1 MIMKNKF
8 KKFICVIL
16 SAFVLCSTFS
26 AVASAAYTTDYP
38 QGVNKAQADN
48 AVVST
53 DKLLNYATPLLTGKS
68 LSDNVIPM
76 LYNSQTLS
84 GLLVGIYSSMEKD
97 SSTLST
103 IGVNVSVSE
112 VAKELQ
118 DYPEVYNALSSISS
132 WSEADLTFVDWG
144 VTDKIGFATALGK
157 ILSPFND
164 LLYTLLCSGTYE
176 ISRFIKINGNDGYA
190 DGIAPLLNSLGC
202 KNLVSAEQFK
212 TEANADKSTMVKNIV
227 LPILDLLEVILKS
240 PADTLTDILPSFA
253 YSVENGQVDEWLD
266 VIISPVTSNPLVE
279 IAAFFKIIDLSMLEQ
294 GSGALINSLLTS
306 MGAEG
311 GFKFAEIDFA
321 RLSKCGAHNGA
332 EFVSDKGRAYVEIMR
347 WLVDTLKL
355 NESTLPTLFSD
366 MGGGGITLT
375 PEAIKTVTSKS
386 TDGVV
391 GTIILLFDATEPGK
405 PEDMVYPAIVK
416 ATVQYTP
423 NLTMENY
430 EKILKEI
437 DSLLD
442 DFVKE
447 GGSYKSIKA
456 LLSSAVYNNK
466 NINSLVTGVYGA
478 LEKEGLS
485 DLLILLGID
494 ITPNGVAAQ
503 LTEKNYQSAV
513 NAMINKGS
521 WEKVS
526 LNGVSWG
533 FYDGSRNGFENA
545 LIAVLR
551 PLYPLLRVIL
561 ADEDMTILDS
571 ITIKGAPGYNDAII
585 PLLEALGCR
594 ESSIKSYDKYSANA
608 GTDDVL
614 RYITNPVFDL
624 LDNIFE
630 KPVATLTEK
639 LPNIIY
645 FINSGSLEKCIG
657 NLLLPIT
664 ALTNKLSGIY
674 EVSIDASALTKQMDL
689 NSLIKN
695 LTAGTG
701 MTIAEFD
708 INVLGNMGTK
718 TELKSKRVVDGKQV
732 SYSYIE
738 ADRTGVLMTLLRV
751 LAKTLKTPG
760 NENLLMGTMGGS
772 NATFET
778 YSASISEQFTTM
790 TEDELIEW
798 LYNLLFKERAQIEIV
813 VDENYSPT
821 IIFKEAERDY
831 TAFYIA
837 GGYLAFSAIVIVI
850 MYLKRKRLYY

>member
-1 MIMKNKF
+1 MKNKF

-16 SAFVLCSTFS
+16 SIFVLSSTFS
-26 AVASAAYTTDYP
+26 VVASAAYTSDYP
-38 QGVNKAQADN
+38 QGVTKAQADK

-53 DKLLNYATPLLTGKS
+53 DKLINYAAPLLTGKS
-68 LSDNVIPM
+68 LSDNVFPM

-84 GLLVGIYSSMEKD
+84 GLLVGIYSSMEQD
-97 SSTLST
+97 ASTLSS
-103 IGVNVSVSE
+103 IGINISVSA
-112 VAKELQ
+112 VAEELQ
-118 DYPEVYNALSSISS
+118 AYPEVYAVLSNVNS
-132 WSEADLTFVDWG
+132 WSEADLTFTDWG
-144 VTDKIGFATALGK
+144 VTDKVGFATALGK
-157 ILSPFND
+157 ILSPFNN
-164 LLYTLLCSGTYE
+164 LLYTLLCSGNYE
-176 ISRFIKINGNDGYA
+176 ISRFIKIKGNDGYA
-190 DGIAPLLNSLGC
+190 NGIAPLLNSLGC
-202 KNLVSAEQFK
+202 ENLVSGEQFK
-212 TEANADKSTMVKNIV
+212 AEANADKSTMVKNIV
-227 LPILDLLEVILKS
+227 LPVLDLLEVILRT
-240 PADTLTDILPSFA
+240 PADSLTDILPSFA
-253 YSVENGQVDEWLD
+253 YSVENGQVDEWLN
-266 VIISPVTSNPLVE
+266 VIISPITSNPLIE

-321 RLSKCGAHNGA
+321 RLSNCGSHNGT

-347 WLVDTLKL
+347 WLVDSLKL
-355 NESTLPTLFSD
+355 NEEALPTLFSD
-366 MGGGGITLT
+366 MGGEGVTLT
-375 PEAIKTVTSKS
+375 PEAVKMVTSKA
-386 TDGVV
+386 TDGIV
-391 GTIILLFDATEPGK
+391 GTIILLFDETEPGK
-405 PEDMVYPAIVK
+405 AEDMIYPAIVK

-430 EKILKEI
+430 EKVLKEI

-447 GGSYKSIKA
+447 GGSFKSIKA
-456 LLSSAVYNNK
+456 LLSSAIYSNK
-466 NINSLVTGVYGA
+466 NINSLITGIYGA
-478 LEKEGLS
+478 FEKEGMS

-503 LTEKNYQSAV
+503 LTENNYQSAV
-513 NAMINKGS
+513 EAMRNKGS
-521 WEKVS
+521 WANVS

-571 ITIKGAPGYNDAII
+571 ITIKGAPGYNDAVI
-585 PLLEALGCR
+585 PLLEALGCKA
-594 ESSIKSYDKYSANA
+594 SSIKSYDKYSANA
-608 GTDDVL
+608 KTDDVL
-614 RYITNPVFDL
+614 RYITTPVFDL
-624 LDNIFE
+624 LDDIFK
-630 KPVATLTEK
+630 KPVDTLTEK

-645 FINSGSLEKCIG
+645 FINSGSLEKCIN
-657 NLLLPIT
+657 NLLLPVT
-664 ALTNKLSGIY
+664 TLTNKLSGIY
-674 EVSIDASALTKQMDL
+674 EVNLDVSSLTKQLDL
-689 NSLIKN
+689 NTLLKN

-718 TELKSKRVVDGKQV
+718 TELTSKRVVDGKQV
-732 SYSYIE
+732 NYSYIQ

-751 LAKTLKTPG
+751 LAKTLKMPG
-760 NENLLMGTMGGS
+760 NENLLMGSMGGS

-778 YSASISEQFTTM
+778 YSASISEQFATM

-798 LYNLLFKERAQIEIV
+798 LYNLLFKERAQIEII

-821 IIFKEAERDY
+821 IIFAEPEKDY
-831 TAFYIA
+831 TPFYIV

>member
-1 MIMKNKF
+1 MKNKF

-16 SAFVLCSTFS
+16 SIFVLSSTFS
-26 AVASAAYTTDYP
+26 VVASAAYTSDYP
-38 QGVNKAQADN
+38 QGVTKAQADK
-48 AVVST
+48 AVIST
-53 DKLLNYATPLLTGKS
+53 DKLINYAAPLLTGKS
-68 LSDNVIPM
+68 LSDNVFPM
-76 LYNSQTLS
+76 LYNSQSLS
-84 GLLVGIYSSMEKD
+84 GLLVGIYSSMEQD
-97 SSTLST
+97 ASTLSS
-103 IGVNVSVSE
+103 IGVNISVSA
-112 VAKELQ
+112 VAEELKA
-118 DYPEVYNALSSISS
+118 YPEVYAVLSTVDT
-132 WSEADLTFVDWG
+132 WAEADLTFTDWG
-144 VTDKIGFATALGK
+144 VTDKVGFATALGK

-164 LLYTLLCSGTYE
+164 LLYTLLCSGNYE
-176 ISRFIKINGNDGYA
+176 ISRFIKIKGNDGYA
-190 DGIAPLLNSLGC
+190 NGIAPLLKSLSC
-202 KNLVSAEQFK
+202 EKLVSGEQFK
-212 TEANADKSTMVKNIV
+212 SEANADKSTMVKNIA
-227 LPILDLLEVILKS
+227 LPVLDLLEVVLKN
-240 PADTLTDILPSFA
+240 PADSLTDILPSFA

-266 VIISPVTSNPLVE
+266 VIISPITSNPLIE

-294 GSGALINSLLTS
+294 GSDALINSLLTS

-321 RLSKCGAHNGA
+321 RLSNCGSHNGA

-347 WLVDTLKL
+347 WLVDSLKL
-355 NESTLPTLFSD
+355 NEEALPTLFSD
-366 MGGGGITLT
+366 MGGEGITLT
-375 PEAIKTVTSKS
+375 PEAVKMVTSKA
-386 TDGVV
+386 TDGIV
-391 GTIILLFDATEPGK
+391 GTIILLFDETEPGK
-405 PEDMVYPAIVK
+405 AEDMIYPAIVK

-430 EKILKEI
+430 EKVLKEI

-447 GGSYKSIKA
+447 GGSFKSIKA
-456 LLSSAVYNNK
+456 LLSSAIYSNK
-466 NINSLVTGVYGA
+466 NINSLLTGIYGA
-478 LEKEGLS
+478 FEKEGMS

-503 LTEKNYQSAV
+503 LTENNYQSAV
-513 NAMINKGS
+513 EAMRNKGS
-521 WEKVS
+521 WANVS

-571 ITIKGAPGYNDAII
+571 ITIKGAPGYNDAVI
-585 PLLEALGCR
+585 PLLEALGCKA
-594 ESSIKSYDKYSANA
+594 SSIKSYDKYSANA
-608 GTDDVL
+608 KTDDVL

-624 LDNIFE
+624 LDDIFK
-630 KPVATLTEK
+630 KPVDTLTEK

-645 FINSGSLEKCIG
+645 FINSGSLEKCIN

-664 ALTNKLSGIY
+664 TLTNKLSGIY
-674 EVSIDASALTKQMDL
+674 EVNLDVSSLTKQLDL
-689 NSLIKN
+689 NALMKN
-695 LTAGTG
+695 LTAGTRI
-701 MTIAEFD
+701 TIAEFD

-718 TELKSKRVVDGKQV
+718 TEFTSKRVVDGKQV
-732 SYSYIE
+732 NYSYIQ

-760 NENLLMGTMGGS
+760 NENLLMGSMGGS

-778 YSASISEQFTTM
+778 YSASISEQFATM

-821 IIFKEAERDY
+821 IIFAEPEKDY
-831 TAFYIA
+831 TPFYIA

>member
-1 MIMKNKF
+1 MKNKF

-16 SAFVLCSTFS
+16 SIFVLSSTFS
-26 AVASAAYTTDYP
+26 VVASAAYTSDYP
-38 QGVNKAQADN
+38 QGVTKAQADK

-53 DKLLNYATPLLTGKS
+53 DKLINYAAPLLTGKS
-68 LSDNVIPM
+68 LSDNVFPM

-84 GLLVGIYSSMEKD
+84 GLLVGIYSSMEQD
-97 SSTLST
+97 ASTLSS
-103 IGVNVSVSE
+103 IGVNISVQA

-118 DYPEVYNALSSISS
+118 AYPEVYAVLSNVNS
-132 WSEADLTFVDWG
+132 WSEADLTFTDWG
-144 VTDKIGFATALGK
+144 VTDKVGFATALGK

-164 LLYTLLCSGTYE
+164 LLYTLLCSGNYD
-176 ISRFIKINGNDGYA
+176 ISRFIKIKGNDGYVN
-190 DGIAPLLNSLGC
+190 GITPLLNSLGC
-202 KNLVSAEQFK
+202 ENLVSGEQFK
-212 TEANADKSTMVKNIV
+212 AEANADKSTMVKNIA
-227 LPILDLLEVILKS
+227 LPVLDLLEVILKT
-240 PADTLTDILPSFA
+240 PADSLTDILPSFA

-266 VIISPVTSNPLVE
+266 VIISPITSNPLIE

-321 RLSKCGAHNGA
+321 RLSNCGSHNGT

-347 WLVDTLKL
+347 WLVDSLKL
-355 NESTLPTLFSD
+355 NEEALPTLFSD
-366 MGGGGITLT
+366 MGGEGVTLT
-375 PEAIKTVTSKS
+375 PEAIKLVTSKA
-386 TDGVV
+386 TDGIV
-391 GTIILLFDATEPGK
+391 GTIILLFDETEPGK
-405 PEDMVYPAIVK
+405 AEDMIYPAIVK

-430 EKILKEI
+430 EKVLKEI

-447 GGSYKSIKA
+447 GGSFKSIKA
-456 LLSSAVYNNK
+456 LLSSAIYSNK
-466 NINSLVTGVYGA
+466 NINSLLTGIYGA
-478 LEKEGLS
+478 FEKEGMS

-503 LTEKNYQSAV
+503 LTENNYQSAV
-513 NAMINKGS
+513 EAMRNKGS
-521 WEKVS
+521 WANVS

-571 ITIKGAPGYNDAII
+571 ITIKGAPGYNDAVI
-585 PLLEALGCR
+585 PLLEALGCKA
-594 ESSIKSYDKYSANA
+594 SSIKSYDKYSSNA
-608 GTDDVL
+608 KTDDVL
-614 RYITNPVFDL
+614 RYITTPVFDL
-624 LDNIFE
+624 LDDIFE
-630 KPVATLTEK
+630 KPVDTLTEK

-645 FINSGSLEKCIG
+645 FINSGSLEKCIN

-664 ALTNKLSGIY
+664 TLTNKLSGIY
-674 EVSIDASALTKQMDL
+674 EVNLDVSSLTKQLDL
-689 NSLIKN
+689 NALMKN

-701 MTIAEFD
+701 ITIAEFD
-708 INVLGNMGTK
+708 INVLVNMVTK
-718 TELKSKRVVDGKQV
+718 TELTSKRVVDGKQV
-732 SYSYIE
+732 NYSYIQ

-760 NENLLMGTMGGS
+760 NENLLMGSMGGS

-778 YSASISEQFTTM
+778 YSASISEQFATM

-821 IIFKEAERDY
+821 IIFAEPEKDY
-831 TAFYIA
+831 TPFYVA

>member
-1 MIMKNKF
+1 MKNKF

-26 AVASAAYTTDYP
+26 VAVSAAYTSDYP
-38 QGVNKAQADN
+38 QGVTKAQADK

-53 DKLLNYATPLLTGKS
+53 DKLINYAAPLLTGKS
-68 LSDNVIPM
+68 LSDNVFPM

-84 GLLVGIYSSMEKD
+84 GLLVGIYSSMEQD
-97 SSTLST
+97 ASTLSS
-103 IGVNVSVSE
+103 IGVNISVQAVS
-112 VAKELQ
+112 KELQ
-118 DYPEVYNALSSISS
+118 AYPEVYAVLSTVNS
-132 WSEADLTFVDWG
+132 WAEADLAFVDWG
-144 VTDKIGFATALGK
+144 VTDKVGFATALGK

-164 LLYTLLCSGTYE
+164 LLYTLLCSGSYE
-176 ISRFIKINGNDGYA
+176 ISRFIKIKGNDGYA
-190 DGIAPLLNSLGC
+190 NGIAPLLNSLGC
-202 KNLVSAEQFK
+202 ENLVSGEQFK

-227 LPILDLLEVILKS
+227 LPVLDLLEVILKS
-240 PADTLTDILPSFA
+240 PADSLTDILPSFA
-253 YSVENGQVDEWLD
+253 YSVENGQVDEWLN
-266 VIISPVTSNPLVE
+266 VVISPITSNPLIE

-347 WLVDTLKL
+347 WLVDSLKL
-355 NESTLPTLFSD
+355 NEETLPTLFSD
-366 MGGGGITLT
+366 MGGEGITLT
-375 PEAIKTVTSKS
+375 PEAIKMVTSKA
-386 TDGVV
+386 TDGIV
-391 GTIILLFDATEPGK
+391 GTIILLFDETEPGK
-405 PEDMVYPAIVK
+405 AEEMIYPAIVK

-430 EKILKEI
+430 EKVLKEI

-456 LLSSAVYNNK
+456 LLSSAIYSNK
-466 NINSLVTGVYGA
+466 NINSLLTGIYGA
-478 LEKEGLS
+478 FEKEGMS

-503 LTEKNYQSAV
+503 LTENNYQSAV
-513 NAMINKGS
+513 EAMRNKGS
-521 WEKVS
+521 WANVS
-526 LNGVSWG
+526 LKGVSWG
-533 FYDGSRNGFENA
+533 FYDGSRTGFENA

-594 ESSIKSYDKYSANA
+594 ASSIKSYDKYSANA
-608 GTDDVL
+608 KTDDVL
-614 RYITNPVFDL
+614 RYITNPVLDL
-624 LDNIFE
+624 LDDIFE
-630 KPVATLTEK
+630 KPVDTLTEK

-645 FINSGSLEKCIG
+645 FINSGSLEKCIN
-657 NLLLPIT
+657 NLLLPVT
-664 ALTNKLSGIY
+664 TLTNKLSGIY
-674 EVSIDASALTKQMDL
+674 EVNLDVSSLTKQLDL
-689 NSLIKN
+689 NALMKN

-718 TELKSKRVVDGKQV
+718 TELTSKRVVDGKQV
-732 SYSYIE
+732 NYSYIQ

-751 LAKTLKTPG
+751 LAKTLKMPG
-760 NENLLMGTMGGS
+760 NENLLMGSMGGS

-778 YSASISEQFTTM
+778 YSASISEQFAAM

-821 IIFKEAERDY
+821 IIFAEQEKDY
-831 TAFYIA
+831 TPFYIA

>member
-1 MIMKNKF
+1 MKNKF

-16 SAFVLCSTFS
+16 SVIVLCSTFS
-26 AVASAAYTTDYP
+26 VAVSAAYTSDYP
-38 QGVNKAQADN
+38 QGVNKSQADN
-48 AVVST
+48 AVAST
-53 DKLLNYATPLLTGKS
+53 DKLLNYAAPLLTGKS

-76 LYNSQTLS
+76 LYSSQTLS

-97 SSTLST
+97 LSTLST
-103 IGVNVSVSE
+103 IGVNISVSE
-112 VAKELQ
+112 VAKELLG
-118 DYPEVYNALSSISS
+118 YPEVYNALATVSS
-132 WSEADLTFVDWG
+132 WSEADLTLVDWG
-144 VTDKIGFATALGK
+144 VNDKIGFATALGK

-176 ISRFIKINGNDGYA
+176 ISRFIKIKGSDGYLN
-190 DGIAPLLNSLGC
+190 GIAPLLNSLGC
-202 KNLVSAEQFK
+202 ENLVSGEQFK
-212 TEANADKSTMVKNIV
+212 TEANEDKSTMVKNIV
-227 LPILDLLEVILKS
+227 VPVLGLLEVILKS
-240 PADTLTDILPSFA
+240 PAASLTDMLPSFA
-253 YSVENGQVDEWLD
+253 YSVENGDADEWINA
-266 VIISPVTSNPLVE
+266 VVSPITSNRLIE
-279 IAAFFKIIDLSMLEQ
+279 IAAFFKIIDLSMLES

-306 MGAEG
+306 MDAEG
-311 GFKFAEIDFA
+311 GFKFEEIDFA
-321 RLSKCGAHNGA
+321 RLSKCGSYNGT
-332 EFVSDKGRAYVEIMR
+332 EFVADKGRAYVEIMR
-347 WLVDTLKL
+347 WLVDSLKL
-355 NESTLPTLFSD
+355 NENTLPTLFSG
-366 MGGGGITLT
+366 MGGEGITLT
-375 PEAIKTVTSKS
+375 PEAIKTITSKS

-405 PEDMVYPAIVK
+405 PEDMIYPAIVK

-423 NLTMENY
+423 NLTIENY
-430 EKILKEI
+430 EKVLKEI

-447 GGSYKSIKA
+447 GGSYKSMKA
-456 LLSSAVYNNK
+456 LLSSAIYSNK
-466 NINSLVTGVYGA
+466 NINSLLTGVYGA
-478 LEKEGLS
+478 FEKQGMTE
-485 DLLILLGID
+485 LLILLGID
-494 ITPNGVAAQ
+494 ITPNGVATQ
-503 LTEKNYQSAV
+503 LTESSYQRAV
-513 NAMINKGS
+513 EAMRNVSS

-533 FYDGSRNGFENA
+533 FYDGSRSGFENA

-551 PLYPLLRVIL
+551 PLYPLLRVVL
-561 ADEDMTILDS
+561 ADEDLTILDS
-571 ITIKGAPGYNDAII
+571 ITIKGAPGYNDAVI
-585 PLLEALGCR
+585 PLLEALGCKA
-594 ESSIKSYDKYSANA
+594 SSIKSYDKYLSSAK
-608 GTDDVL
+608 TDDVL
-614 RYITNPVFDL
+614 RCITNPVFDL
-624 LDNIFE
+624 LDNIFD

-645 FINSGSLEKCIG
+645 FINSGSLEICIG
-657 NLLLPIT
+657 NLLLPVT

-674 EVSIDASALTKQMDL
+674 EVNLDVSSLTKQLDL
-689 NSLIKN
+689 NSLMKN

-701 MTIAEFD
+701 MTFAEFD

-718 TELKSKRVVDGKQV
+718 TDLTSKRVVDGKQV
-732 SYSYIE
+732 NYSYIQ

-760 NENLLMGTMGGS
+760 NENLLMGSMGGS
-772 NATFET
+772 NATFAT
-778 YSASISEQFTTM
+778 YSASISEQFNTM

-821 IIFKEAERDY
+821 IIFKEQEKNY

>member
-1 MIMKNKF
+1 MKNKF

-16 SAFVLCSTFS
+16 SIFVLSSTFS
-26 AVASAAYTTDYP
+26 VVASAAYTSDYP
-38 QGVNKAQADN
+38 QGVTKAQADK

-53 DKLLNYATPLLTGKS
+53 DKLINYAAPLLTGKS
-68 LSDNVIPM
+68 LSDNVFPM

-84 GLLVGIYSSMEKD
+84 GLLVGIYSSMEQD
-97 SSTLST
+97 ASTLSS
-103 IGVNVSVSE
+103 IGINISVQA

-118 DYPEVYNALSSISS
+118 AYPEVYAVLSNVNS
-132 WSEADLTFVDWG
+132 WSEADLTFTDWG
-144 VTDKIGFATALGK
+144 VTDKVGFATALGK

-164 LLYTLLCSGTYE
+164 LLYTLLCSGNYE
-176 ISRFIKINGNDGYA
+176 ISRFIKIKGNDGYTN
-190 DGIAPLLNSLGC
+190 GITPLLNSLGC
-202 KNLVSAEQFK
+202 ENLVSGEQFK
-212 TEANADKSTMVKNIV
+212 AEANADKSTMVKNIA
-227 LPILDLLEVILKS
+227 LPVLDLLEVILKT
-240 PADTLTDILPSFA
+240 PADSLTDILPSFA

-266 VIISPVTSNPLVE
+266 VIISPITSNPLIE

-321 RLSKCGAHNGA
+321 RLSNCGSHNGT

-347 WLVDTLKL
+347 WLVDSLKL
-355 NESTLPTLFSD
+355 NEEALPTLFSD
-366 MGGGGITLT
+366 MGGEGVTLT
-375 PEAIKTVTSKS
+375 PEAIKLVTSKA
-386 TDGVV
+386 TDGIV
-391 GTIILLFDATEPGK
+391 GTIILLFDETEPGK
-405 PEDMVYPAIVK
+405 AEDMIYPAIVK

-430 EKILKEI
+430 EKVLKEI

-447 GGSYKSIKA
+447 GGSFKSIKA
-456 LLSSAVYNNK
+456 LLSSAIYSNK
-466 NINSLVTGVYGA
+466 NINSLLTGIYGA
-478 LEKEGLS
+478 FEKEGMS

-503 LTEKNYQSAV
+503 LTENNYQSAV
-513 NAMINKGS
+513 EAMRNKGS
-521 WEKVS
+521 WANVS

-571 ITIKGAPGYNDAII
+571 ITIKGAPGYNDAVI
-585 PLLEALGCR
+585 PLLEALGCKA
-594 ESSIKSYDKYSANA
+594 SSIKSYDKYSSNA
-608 GTDDVL
+608 KTDDVL
-614 RYITNPVFDL
+614 RYITTPVFDL
-624 LDNIFE
+624 LDDIFK
-630 KPVATLTEK
+630 KPVDTLTEK

-645 FINSGSLEKCIG
+645 FINSGSLEKCIN

-664 ALTNKLSGIY
+664 TLTNKLSGIY
-674 EVSIDASALTKQMDL
+674 EVNLDVSSLTKQLDL
-689 NSLIKN
+689 NALMKN

-701 MTIAEFD
+701 ITIAEFD

-718 TELKSKRVVDGKQV
+718 TELTSKRAVDGKQV
-732 SYSYIE
+732 NYSYIQ

-760 NENLLMGTMGGS
+760 NENLLMGSMGGS

-778 YSASISEQFTTM
+778 YSASISEQFATM

-821 IIFKEAERDY
+821 IIFAEPEKDY
-831 TAFYIA
+831 TPFYVA

>member
-1 MIMKNKF
+1 MKNKF

-16 SAFVLCSTFS
+16 SIFVFSSTFS
-26 AVASAAYTTDYP
+26 VVVSASYTSDYP
-38 QGVNKAQADN
+38 QGVTKAQADK

-53 DKLLNYATPLLTGKS
+53 DKLINYAAPLLTGKS
-68 LSDNVIPM
+68 LSDNVFPM

-84 GLLVGIYSSMEKD
+84 GLLVGIYSSMEQD
-97 SSTLST
+97 ASTLNS
-103 IGVNVSVSE
+103 IGINISVSA

-118 DYPEVYNALSSISS
+118 AYPEVYAVLSNVNS
-132 WSEADLTFVDWG
+132 WSEADLTFTDWG
-144 VTDKIGFATALGK
+144 VTDKVGFATALGK

-164 LLYTLLCSGTYE
+164 LLYTLLCSGNYE
-176 ISRFIKINGNDGYA
+176 ISRFIKIKGNDGYTN
-190 DGIAPLLNSLGC
+190 GITPLLNSLGC
-202 KNLVSAEQFK
+202 ENLVSGEQFK
-212 TEANADKSTMVKNIV
+212 AEANADKSTMVKNIA
-227 LPILDLLEVILKS
+227 LPVLDLLEVILRT
-240 PADTLTDILPSFA
+240 PADSLTDILPSFA
-253 YSVENGQVDEWLD
+253 YSVENGQVDEWLN
-266 VIISPVTSNPLVE
+266 VIISPITSNPLIE

-347 WLVDTLKL
+347 WLVDSLKL
-355 NESTLPTLFSD
+355 NEETLPTLFSD
-366 MGGGGITLT
+366 MGGEGITLT
-375 PEAIKTVTSKS
+375 PEAIKMVTSKA
-386 TDGVV
+386 TDGIV
-391 GTIILLFDATEPGK
+391 GTIILLFDETEPGK
-405 PEDMVYPAIVK
+405 AEDMIYPAIVK

-430 EKILKEI
+430 EKVLKEI

-447 GGSYKSIKA
+447 GGSFKSIKA
-456 LLSSAVYNNK
+456 LLSSAIYSNK
-466 NINSLVTGVYGA
+466 NINSLLTGIYGA
-478 LEKEGLS
+478 FEKEGMS

-503 LTEKNYQSAV
+503 LTENNYQSAV
-513 NAMINKGS
+513 EAMRNKGS
-521 WEKVS
+521 WANVS

-571 ITIKGAPGYNDAII
+571 ITIKGAPGYNDAVI
-585 PLLEALGCR
+585 PLLEALGCKA
-594 ESSIKSYDKYSANA
+594 SSIKSYDKYSSNA
-608 GTDDVL
+608 KTDDVL
-614 RYITNPVFDL
+614 RYITTPVFDL
-624 LDNIFE
+624 LDDIFK
-630 KPVATLTEK
+630 KPVDTLTEK

-645 FINSGSLEKCIG
+645 FINSGSLEKCIN
-657 NLLLPIT
+657 NLLLPVT
-664 ALTNKLSGIY
+664 TLTNKLSGIY
-674 EVSIDASALTKQMDL
+674 EVNLDVSSLTKQLDL
-689 NSLIKN
+689 NALMKN

-718 TELKSKRVVDGKQV
+718 TELTSKRVVDGKRV
-732 SYSYIE
+732 NYSYIQ
-738 ADRTGVLMTLLRV
+738 ADRTDVLMTLLRV

-760 NENLLMGTMGGS
+760 NENLLMGSMGGS

-778 YSASISEQFTTM
+778 YSASISEQFATM

-821 IIFKEAERDY
+821 IIFAEPEKDY
-831 TAFYIA
+831 TPFYIA

>member
-1 MIMKNKF
+1 MKNKF

-16 SAFVLCSTFS
+16 SIFVLSSTFS
-26 AVASAAYTTDYP
+26 VTASAAYTSDYP
-38 QGVNKAQADN
+38 QGVTKAQADK

-53 DKLLNYATPLLTGKS
+53 DKLINYAAPLLTGKS
-68 LSDNVIPM
+68 LSDNVFPM
-76 LYNSQTLS
+76 LYNSQSLS
-84 GLLVGIYSSMEKD
+84 GLLVGIYSSMEQD
-97 SSTLST
+97 ASTLSS
-103 IGVNVSVSE
+103 IGVNISVSA
-112 VAKELQ
+112 VAEELQ
-118 DYPEVYNALSSISS
+118 AYPEVYVVLSTVNT
-132 WSEADLTFVDWG
+132 WAEADLTFTDWG
-144 VTDKIGFATALGK
+144 VTDKVGFATALGK

-164 LLYTLLCSGTYE
+164 LLYTLLCSGNYE
-176 ISRFIKINGNDGYA
+176 ISRFIKIKGNDGYA
-190 DGIAPLLNSLGC
+190 NGIAPLLKSLGC
-202 KNLVSAEQFK
+202 ENLVSGEQFK
-212 TEANADKSTMVKNIV
+212 SEANADKSTMVKNIV
-227 LPILDLLEVILKS
+227 LPVLDLLEVVLKS
-240 PADTLTDILPSFA
+240 PVDSLTDILPSFA
-253 YSVENGQVDEWLD
+253 YSVENGQVDEWLN
-266 VIISPVTSNPLVE
+266 VIISPITSNPLIE

-321 RLSKCGAHNGA
+321 RLSKCGAHNGT

-347 WLVDTLKL
+347 WLVDSLKL
-355 NESTLPTLFSD
+355 NEEALPTLFSD
-366 MGGGGITLT
+366 MGGEGITLT
-375 PEAIKTVTSKS
+375 PEAIKMVTSKA
-386 TDGVV
+386 TDGIV
-391 GTIILLFDATEPGK
+391 GTIILLFDETEPGK
-405 PEDMVYPAIVK
+405 AEDMIYPAIVK

-430 EKILKEI
+430 EKVLKEI

-447 GGSYKSIKA
+447 GGSFKSVKS
-456 LLSSAVYNNK
+456 LLSSAIYSNK
-466 NINSLVTGVYGA
+466 NINSLLTGIYGA
-478 LEKEGLS
+478 FEKEGMS

-503 LTEKNYQSAV
+503 LTENNYQSAV
-513 NAMINKGS
+513 EAMRNKGS
-521 WEKVS
+521 WANVS

-585 PLLEALGCR
+585 PLLEALGCKA
-594 ESSIKSYDKYSANA
+594 SSIKSYDKYSANA
-608 GTDDVL
+608 NTDDVL

-624 LDNIFE
+624 LDDIFE
-630 KPVATLTEK
+630 KPVDTLTEK

-645 FINSGSLEKCIG
+645 FINSGSLEKCIN
-657 NLLLPIT
+657 NLLLPVT
-664 ALTNKLSGIY
+664 TLTNKLSGIY
-674 EVSIDASALTKQMDL
+674 EVNLDVSTLTKQLDL
-689 NSLIKN
+689 NALMKN

-708 INVLGNMGTK
+708 INILGNMGTK
-718 TELKSKRVVDGKQV
+718 TELTSKRVVDGKQV
-732 SYSYIE
+732 NYSYIQ

-760 NENLLMGTMGGS
+760 NENLLMGSMGGS

-778 YSASISEQFTTM
+778 YSASISEQFATM

-821 IIFKEAERDY
+821 IIFAEPEKDY
-831 TAFYIA
+831 TPFYIA

>member
-1 MIMKNKF
+1 MKNKF
-8 KKFICVIL
+8 KRFICIIL
-16 SAFVLCSTFS
+16 SIIVLSSSFS
-26 AVASAAYTTDYP
+26 VAVFAEYTSDYP
-38 QGVNKAQADN
+38 QGVNKAQADK
-48 AVVST
+48 AVAST
-53 DKLLNYATPLLTGKS
+53 DKLINYAAPLLTGKS
-68 LSDNVIPM
+68 LSDNVISM
-76 LYNSQTLS
+76 LYNSQNLS
-84 GLLVGIYSSMEKD
+84 GLLVGIYSSMEQD
-97 SSTLST
+97 ASTLSS
-103 IGVNVSVSE
+103 IGINISVSA
-112 VAKELQ
+112 VAEELQ
-118 DYPEVYNALSSISS
+118 AYPEVYAALSTVNS
-132 WSEADLTFVDWG
+132 WSEADLTLVNWG
-144 VTDKIGFATALGK
+144 VTDKVGFATALGK

-164 LLYTLLCSGTYE
+164 LLYTLLCSGSYE
-176 ISRFIKINGNDGYA
+176 ISRFIKIKGNDGYA
-190 DGIAPLLNSLGC
+190 DGISPLLKSLSC
-202 KNLVSAEQFK
+202 ENLVSGEQFK
-212 TEANADKSTMVKNIV
+212 AEANEDKSTMVKNIV
-227 LPILDLLEVILKS
+227 LPVLGLLEVVLKS
-240 PADTLTDILPSFA
+240 PADSLTDILPSFA
-253 YSVENGQVDEWLD
+253 YDVENGQVDEWID
-266 VIISPVTSNPLVE
+266 VIILPITSNPLIE
-279 IAAFFKIIDLSMLEQ
+279 IASFFKILDLSMFEQ

-321 RLSKCGAHNGA
+321 RLSKCGSHNGT

-347 WLVDTLKL
+347 WLVDSLKL
-355 NESTLPTLFSD
+355 NEEALPTLLSD
-366 MGGGGITLT
+366 MGGEGITLT
-375 PEAIKTVTSKS
+375 PDAIKMVTSKD
-386 TDGVV
+386 TDGIV
-391 GTIILLFDATEPGK
+391 GTIILLFDETEPGK
-405 PEDMVYPAIVK
+405 AEDMIYPAIVK

-430 EKILKEI
+430 EKVLKEI

-447 GGSYKSIKA
+447 GGSFKSIKA
-456 LLSSAVYNNK
+456 LLSSAVYSNK
-466 NINSLVTGVYGA
+466 NINSLLTGIYGA
-478 LEKEGLS
+478 FEKEGMS

-503 LTEKNYQSAV
+503 LTENNYQSAV
-513 NAMINKGS
+513 EAMRNKGS
-521 WEKVS
+521 WANVS

-533 FYDGSRNGFENA
+533 FYDGSRTGFENA

-585 PLLEALGCR
+585 PLLEALGCKA
-594 ESSIKSYDKYSANA
+594 SSIKSYDKYSENA
-608 GTDDVL
+608 KTDDVL

-624 LDNIFE
+624 LDDIFE
-630 KPVATLTEK
+630 KPVDTLTEK

-645 FINSGSLEKCIG
+645 FINSGSLEKCIN
-657 NLLLPIT
+657 NLLLPVT
-664 ALTNKLSGIY
+664 TLTNKLSGVY
-674 EVSIDASALTKQMDL
+674 EVNLDVSSLTKQLDL
-689 NSLIKN
+689 NALMKN

-718 TELKSKRVVDGKQV
+718 TELTSKRVVDGKQV
-732 SYSYIE
+732 SYSYIQ

-760 NENLLMGTMGGS
+760 NENLLMGSMGGS

-778 YSASISEQFTTM
+778 YSASISEQFATM

-821 IIFKEAERDY
+821 IIFAEPEKDY
-831 TAFYIA
+831 TPFYIA